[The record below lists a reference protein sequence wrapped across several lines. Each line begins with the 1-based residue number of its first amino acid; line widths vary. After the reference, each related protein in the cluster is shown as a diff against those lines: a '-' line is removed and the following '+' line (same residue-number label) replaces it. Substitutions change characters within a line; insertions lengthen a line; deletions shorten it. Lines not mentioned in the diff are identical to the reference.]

1 MYPQISLI
9 PAVHLEVACDWDLSK
24 PNMLIEN
31 IIYNLPTDTAGMP
44 DIELLFH
51 NGMADMAEAQAGA
64 AATLVA
70 SSLDINHFG
79 VNSQRDT
86 YPVFLTILNVP

>member
-1 MYPQISLI
+1 
-9 PAVHLEVACDWDLSK
+9 
-24 PNMLIEN
+24 
-31 IIYNLPTDTAGMP
+31 
-44 DIELLFH
+44 
-51 NGMADMAEAQAGA
+51 MADMAEAQAGA

-70 SSLDINHFG
+70 SSLDLNYFG

>member
-1 MYPQISLI
+1 
-9 PAVHLEVACDWDLSK
+9 
-24 PNMLIEN
+24 
-31 IIYNLPTDTAGMP
+31 
-44 DIELLFH
+44 
-51 NGMADMAEAQAGA
+51 MADMAEAQAGA

-86 YPVFLTILNVP
+86 YPVFLTILKVP